1 MFTAKTG
8 INKEIPKELS
18 RPVYIVSIVALVIGI
33 VGMVAYV
40 VLGTIFD
47 NPEIEYMLA
56 FSFPFAFGLVL
67 LITINKLC
75 NNADKIPQY
84 NQYTFE
90 EEYFMATTYRCGENV
105 GTVKLYYKDL
115 AKSRESKNYIFMY
128 LNKYSAVAVAKD
140 QLNSDELILLRSFLG
155 LKLV

>member
-1 MFTAKTG
+1 MFTVKTD
-8 INKEIPKELS
+8 INKEIQKELS
-18 RPVYIVSIVALVIGI
+18 RPLFIVGIVTLVLGIFGIVAYI
-33 VGMVAYV
+33 

-47 NPEIEYMLA
+47 NPEIEYMLF
-56 FSFPFAFGLVL
+56 FSLPFSFGLVL

-75 NNADKIPQY
+75 KNADKIPQY

-90 EEYFMATTYRCGENV
+90 EQYFMVTTYRRGENV

-115 AKSRESKNYIFMY
+115 VKSRESKNYIFMY

>member
-1 MFTAKTG
+1 MFTAKTD
-8 INKEIPKELS
+8 INKEIQKELS
-18 RPVYIVSIVALVIGI
+18 RPLYIVSIVTLVIGI

-75 NNADKIPQY
+75 KNADKIPQY
-84 NQYTFE
+84 NQ
-90 EEYFMATTYRCGENV
+90 
-105 GTVKLYYKDL
+105 
-115 AKSRESKNYIFMY
+115 
-128 LNKYSAVAVAKD
+128 
-140 QLNSDELILLRSFLG
+140 
-155 LKLV
+155 

>member
-1 MFTAKTG
+1 MFTAKTD
-8 INKEIPKELS
+8 INKEIQKELS
-18 RPVYIVSIVALVIGI
+18 RPLYIVSIVALVIGI
-33 VGMVAYV
+33 VGMVAYI

-47 NPEIEYMLA
+47 NPEIEYMLV

-75 NNADKIPQY
+75 KNADKIPQY

>member
-1 MFTAKTG
+1 MFTAKTD
-8 INKEIPKELS
+8 INKEIQKELS
-18 RPVYIVSIVALVIGI
+18 RPLYIMSIVTLVIGI

-56 FSFPFAFGLVL
+56 FSFPFAFGFVL

-75 NNADKIPQY
+75 KNADKIPQY

-90 EEYFMATTYRCGENV
+90 EEYFMVTTYRRGENV

-140 QLNSDELILLRSFLG
+140 QLSCDELILLRSFLG